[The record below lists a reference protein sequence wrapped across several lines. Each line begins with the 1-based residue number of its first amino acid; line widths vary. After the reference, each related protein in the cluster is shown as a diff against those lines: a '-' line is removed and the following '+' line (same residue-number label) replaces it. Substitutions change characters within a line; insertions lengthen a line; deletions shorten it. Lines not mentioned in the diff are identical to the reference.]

1 MLEIE
6 STKKVMKR
14 LTGDIDLIETY
25 HLSLGDFVKHK
36 IGGSYD
42 LNQFL
47 FQIQNLIA
55 NMRNICGE
63 TSLNIS

>member
-36 IGGSYD
+36 IGRS
-42 LNQFL
+42 
-47 FQIQNLIA
+47 QNLQ
-55 NMRNICGE
+55 
-63 TSLNIS
+63 